1 MLGYEPEDMPG
12 YIEPGTNESLL
23 KKKILELEYE
33 IIQLKNR
40 VHELELDVEFYAQQE
55 AGESY

>member
-1 MLGYEPEDMPG
+1 MLG
-12 YIEPGTNESLL
+12 YIEPETEDSLL

-40 VHELELDVEFYAQQE
+40 IAELEDDVHYYRVMYQ
-55 AGESY
+55 SVT